1 MAIKYFW
8 IYIGSFFAGAF
19 VLFASVQKFAKA
31 FAGKGLKPVLYGILA
46 ATVFG
51 GLSFL
56 STLAPFNE
64 YIIFWLAALVFL
76 AFGIFHILVF
86 HEKYFY
92 PEPHNPNGAV
102 IGELLFS
109 FALLFFCVVVFSA
122 LIYFVI
128 GNKSYPFYP
137 MLTSMLAFFVPV
149 SLFYTFQAAYRIPNP
164 VFASWIY
171 PIHEQIELP
180 DERPNEKLV
189 VIAFEIAKKTS
200 SELKTNFRAKGPET
214 MKLGD
219 LYYHFINDYNELHS
233 ETTIDY
239 ADEQHESYEWWFRIK
254 PRWYQPNRILDPEL
268 TVRENKIKENSV
280 IICERFELIQHNS
293 GYER

>member
-233 ETTIDY
+233 ETTIDF

>member
-189 VIAFEIAKKTS
+189 VIAFEIAKKAS

-239 ADEQHESYEWWFRIK
+239 AEEQHESYEWWFRIK

>member
-189 VIAFEIAKKTS
+189 VIAFEIAKKAS

>member
-1 MAIKYFW
+1 MAVKYFW

-19 VLFASVQKFAKA
+19 VLFASVQKFTKA
-31 FAGKGLKPVLYGILA
+31 FAGKGLKPVLYAIA
-46 ATVFG
+46 AAVIFG

-56 STLAPFNE
+56 STLTPFND
-64 YIIFWLAALVFL
+64 YIVFWLVALVFV
-76 AFGIFHILVF
+76 AFGLFHILVF
-86 HEKYFY
+86 HKKYFY
-92 PEPHNPNGAV
+92 PDPYSRGGVV

-109 FALLFFCVVVFSA
+109 IALLFFCVVVFSA
-122 LIYFVI
+122 LIYFVMD
-128 GNKSYPFYP
+128 NKSYPFYP

-149 SLFYTFQAAYRIPNP
+149 SLFYTFQAAYNIPDP

-171 PIHEQIELP
+171 PIHQQIDLP
-180 DERPNEKLV
+180 DEKPNEKLV
-189 VIAFEIAKKTS
+189 VIAFEIAKKAS

-233 ETTIDY
+233 ETTIDF
-239 ADEQHESYEWWFRIK
+239 ADGQHESYEWWFRLK
-254 PRWYQPNRILDPEL
+254 PKWFQPNRILDPEL

-280 IICERFELIQHNS
+280 IICERLEFI
-293 GYER
+293 

>member
-19 VLFASVQKFAKA
+19 VLFASVQRFTKA
-31 FAGKGLKPVLYGILA
+31 FAGKGLKPVLYGIA
-46 ATVFG
+46 AAVFFG
-51 GLSFL
+51 GLAFL
-56 STLAPFNE
+56 STLAPFND
-64 YIIFWLAALVFL
+64 YIIFWLAALVFV
-76 AFGIFHILVF
+76 AFGLFHILVF
-86 HEKYFY
+86 HKKYFY
-92 PEPHNPNGAV
+92 PDLNSRGGVV

-109 FALLFFCVVVFSA
+109 IALLFFCVVVFSA
-122 LIYFVI
+122 LIYFVM

-149 SLFYTFQAAYRIPNP
+149 SLFYTFQAAYNIPDP

-171 PIHEQIELP
+171 PIHQQIDLP
-180 DERPNEKLV
+180 DEKPNEKLV
-189 VIAFEIAKKTS
+189 VIAFEIAKKAS

-233 ETTIDY
+233 ETTIDF
-239 ADEQHESYEWWFRIK
+239 ADGQHESYEWWFRLK
-254 PRWYQPNRILDPEL
+254 PKWFQPNRILDPEL

-280 IICERFELIQHNS
+280 IICERLEFI
-293 GYER
+293 

>member
-19 VLFASVQKFAKA
+19 VLFASVQRFTKA
-31 FAGKGLKPVLYGILA
+31 FAGKGLKPVLYGIA
-46 ATVFG
+46 AAVFFG
-51 GLSFL
+51 GLAFL
-56 STLAPFNE
+56 STLAPFND
-64 YIIFWLAALVFL
+64 YIVFWLAALVFV
-76 AFGIFHILVF
+76 AFGLFHILVF
-86 HEKYFY
+86 HKKYFY
-92 PEPHNPNGAV
+92 PDPNSRGGVV

-109 FALLFFCVVVFSA
+109 IALLFFCVVVFSA
-122 LIYFVI
+122 LIYFVM

-149 SLFYTFQAAYRIPNP
+149 SLFYTFQAAYNIPDP

-171 PIHEQIELP
+171 PIHQQIDLP
-180 DERPNEKLV
+180 DEKPNEKLV
-189 VIAFEIAKKTS
+189 VIAFEIAKKAS

-233 ETTIDY
+233 ETTIDF
-239 ADEQHESYEWWFRIK
+239 ADGQHESYEWWFRLK
-254 PRWYQPNRILDPEL
+254 PKWFQPNRILDPEL

-280 IICERFELIQHNS
+280 IICERLEFI
-293 GYER
+293 

>member
-1 MAIKYFW
+1 MAVKYFW

-19 VLFASVQKFAKA
+19 VLFASVQKFTKA
-31 FAGKGLKPVLYGILA
+31 FAGKGLKPVLYGIA
-46 ATVFG
+46 AAVIFG

-56 STLAPFNE
+56 STLTPFND
-64 YIIFWLAALVFL
+64 YIVFWLVALVFV
-76 AFGIFHILVF
+76 AFGLFHILVF
-86 HEKYFY
+86 HKKYFY
-92 PEPHNPNGAV
+92 PDPYSRGGVV

-109 FALLFFCVVVFSA
+109 IALLFFCVVVFSA
-122 LIYFVI
+122 LIYFVMD
-128 GNKSYPFYP
+128 NKSYPFYP

-149 SLFYTFQAAYRIPNP
+149 SLFYTFQAAYNIPDP

-171 PIHEQIELP
+171 PIHQQIDLP
-180 DERPNEKLV
+180 DEKPNEKLV
-189 VIAFEIAKKTS
+189 VIAFEIAKKAS

-233 ETTIDY
+233 ETTIDF
-239 ADEQHESYEWWFRIK
+239 ADGQHESYEWWFRLK
-254 PRWYQPNRILDPEL
+254 PKWFQPNRILDPEL

-280 IICERFELIQHNS
+280 IICERLEFI
-293 GYER
+293 